1 MIKCS
6 SCESEAVYRYKV
18 TGDYS
23 LVFCVPCLPAFL
35 KAPQYRGRVVK
46 LSKEETPTIVVEE
59 APKKKSTKKK
69 VEEPVVEEPVV
80 EDVVEEPVLDESTET
95 PVEEADGLN

>member
-6 SCESEAVYRYKV
+6 NCESEAVYRYRV

-23 LVFCVPCLPAFL
+23 LLFCVPCLPAFL
-35 KAPQYRGRVVK
+35 KAPQYRGRIVK
-46 LSKEETPTIVVEE
+46 LSQEVTVPVVEE

>member
-23 LVFCVPCLPAFL
+23 LVFCVPCLPGFL
-35 KAPQYRGRVVK
+35 NAPQYSGRVVN
-46 LSKEETPTIVVEE
+46 LVKEPETPVVEE